1 METMET
7 SRLQDLVLAYE
18 DARSA
23 AEELDAQAKEAK
35 AKKDA
40 AEAAVINAIL
50 SVAEETGIDD
60 LSVSVEGRKYAVK
73 VKEYYSIPKPN
84 RDEAFQLLRE
94 LGHGDLITERVDD
107 RTLSS
112 EMATVREEYLAEH
125 PDGNENY
132 PAEYEPLVAIM
143 NTYQKATLSR
153 VKAK

>member
-7 SRLQDLVLAYE
+7 TRLQDLVLAYE
-18 DARSA
+18 EARSA
-23 AEELDAQAKEAK
+23 AEELDAQLKEAK

-40 AEAAVINAIL
+40 AENAVITAIL

-112 EMATVREEYLAEH
+112 EMATVREEYLADH
-125 PDGNENY
+125 PDGDEKY
-132 PAEYEPLVAIM
+132 PAAYEPLLAIM
-143 NTYQKATLSR
+143 TTYTKPSLSR
-153 VKAK
+153 VKTK